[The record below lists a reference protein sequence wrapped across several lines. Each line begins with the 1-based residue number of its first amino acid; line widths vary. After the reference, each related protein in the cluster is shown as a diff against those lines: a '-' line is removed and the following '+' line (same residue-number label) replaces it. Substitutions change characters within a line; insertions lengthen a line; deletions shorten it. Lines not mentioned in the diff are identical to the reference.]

1 MISSSAGPHIG
12 TGEYFTKIRG
22 PVYMISMMKSS
33 NNVSNREDRV
43 SGFKIKPFKPL
54 NPLTLMVK
62 LFQHYP
68 MIHMGYV
75 NKSTYRRKLVE
86 NCTFS
91 YA

>member
-43 SGFKIKPFKPL
+43 SEFEIKPFKPL

-62 LFQHYP
+62 LL
-68 MIHMGYV
+68 ILTLTGD
-75 NKSTYRRKLVE
+75 RKFI
-86 NCTFS
+86 NS
-91 YA
+91 YN